1 MTSAS
6 PDTQEWFSAMYLLKE
21 EFNDASGLNP
31 GADFFYYQPSDQT
44 LVGSSRIN
52 VQSWRSGL
60 APLIAQQPA
69 GLVRQTHWS
78 LMTVESRT
86 SAPSQCLTRIVSLQ
100 NGYLGCTIPV
110 DDLLATLTSASTDSS
125 YNIAD
130 ADGRL
135 LRSAPDQEQL
145 EDFPGILGK
154 EYSFVTLNGVKCMIL
169 ARALSDTDLYLV
181 SITQDY
187 PRMVS
192 ATLFRAFI
200 VILFVDGEYVPH
212 QLGVLLLVGAV
223 IQFHGRIYGV
233 VFPSSIRDCEVPAF
247 HDLILRV
254 LRNPS
259 RHSAGGDVE
268 VKPDHAH
275 ELRARLDASCLV
287 TLGPEPSQISREV
300 VSLARP
306 ST

>member
-1 MTSAS
+1 MTIDSVLSA
-6 PDTQEWFSAMYLLKE
+6 A
-21 EFNDASGLNP
+21 ASL
-31 GADFFYYQPSDQT
+31 S
-44 LVGSSRIN
+44 I
-52 VQSWRSGL
+52 
-60 APLIAQQPA
+60 
-69 GLVRQTHWS
+69 
-78 LMTVESRT
+78 
-86 SAPSQCLTRIVSLQ
+86 LTRIVSLQ

-145 EDFPGILGK
+145 EDFPGILEK

-200 VILFVDGEYVPH
+200 VILF
-212 QLGVLLLVGAV
+212 LLALLTLAA
-223 IQFHGRIYGV
+223 FYFLSGRII
-233 VFPSSIRDCEVPAF
+233 FNKRI
-247 HDLILRV
+247 
-254 LRNPS
+254 
-259 RHSAGGDVE
+259 
-268 VKPDHAH
+268 K
-275 ELRARLDASCLV
+275 
-287 TLGPEPSQISREV
+287 
-300 VSLARP
+300 
-306 ST
+306 